1 MGYRLDIFAIAS
13 LEEFTVGTVQPHS
26 QNLIFLVLY
35 SIFNCVYVQQDRF
48 ILAGRN
54 WDISWLCVSSE
65 NSLPWA
71 LAFAWTLQILL
82 YSCAGWCSNTQG
94 NARANFLDY
103 LFVSC
108 RNPTSWFPVANCSS
122 PGFPGLWFCL
132 LELARW
138 PNSVFCVVEQ
148 SGDCL
153 QAGSLSGFRAF
164 LAHFFHFPGI
174 KVTHCLPMS
183 EHSGFKY
190 LMKLFHCLWQK
201 AKPAPCYSR
210 V

>member
-1 MGYRLDIFAIAS
+1 M
-13 LEEFTVGTVQPHS
+13 
-26 QNLIFLVLY
+26 
-35 SIFNCVYVQQDRF
+35 YVQQDSF

-71 LAFAWTLQILL
+71 LAFAWTLQILF

-108 RNPTSWFPVANCSS
+108 RNPLSWFPVANCSS

-164 LAHFFHFPGI
+164 LAHFFFHFPGI
-174 KVTHCLPMS
+174 KVTRCLPMS

-201 AKPAPCYSR
+201 QSPHPGIPACR
-210 V
+210 VAEVLC

>member
-1 MGYRLDIFAIAS
+1 M
-13 LEEFTVGTVQPHS
+13 
-26 QNLIFLVLY
+26 
-35 SIFNCVYVQQDRF
+35 YVQQDSF

-108 RNPTSWFPVANCSS
+108 RNPPSWFPVANCSS

-164 LAHFFHFPGI
+164 LAHFFFHFPGI
-174 KVTHCLPMS
+174 KVTRCLPMS

-201 AKPAPCYSR
+201 QSPHPVIPACR
-210 V
+210 VAEVLC

>member
-1 MGYRLDIFAIAS
+1 M
-13 LEEFTVGTVQPHS
+13 
-26 QNLIFLVLY
+26 
-35 SIFNCVYVQQDRF
+35 YVQQDSF

-108 RNPTSWFPVANCSS
+108 RNPPSWFPVANCSS

-138 PNSVFCVVEQ
+138 SNSVFCVVEQ

-164 LAHFFHFPGI
+164 LAHFFS
-174 KVTHCLPMS
+174 LPWHQGHTLS
-183 EHSGFKY
+183 SNVRTQWLQIFDEAFS
-190 LMKLFHCLWQK
+190 LFMAE